1 MNTVYFLGVKEQNVA
16 LVKRE
21 TGVIP
26 VRSRRCENGALTIC
40 HWIFREGCKCV
51 DVKSEDLP
59 IKYVRKNHEELVRYK
74 AYNFLCHFLPFYTGF
89 QVKGFFYFI
98 GKSLKSGGKK
108 YVKHKRT
115 NNKKER

>member
-1 MNTVYFLGVKEQNVA
+1 MNTVYFLGVKEQFVA

-26 VRSRRCENGALTIC
+26 VRSRRCENGALAIC

-59 IKYVRKNHEELVRYK
+59 MKCVRKNHEELVRYK
-74 AYNFLCHFLPFYTGF
+74 AYNFCAPSCPFTL
-89 QVKGFFYFI
+89 V
-98 GKSLKSGGKK
+98 S
-108 YVKHKRT
+108 R
-115 NNKKER
+115 